1 MSNLILISI
10 HPEHVQKILSGEK
23 RFEFRKKIP
32 NHQVCKMVI
41 YATSPVMKVV
51 AVADIDATISSNPE
65 KVWRLTRH
73 ASGISKRFFSD
84 YFDNRPVAH
93 ALSIGEVRELETP
106 VALAEISR
114 TMVAPQSYR
123 FVDEAF
129 LSKL

>member
-1 MSNLILISI
+1 MNNLILISI

-23 RFEFRKKIP
+23 KFEFRKKIP
-32 NHQVCKMVI
+32 TRQVRKMVI
-41 YATSPVMKVV
+41 YATSPIMKVV
-51 AVADIDATISSNPE
+51 AVADINATISSNPE

-84 YFDNRPVAH
+84 YFDNRSVAH

-106 VALAEISR
+106 VSLATLSR

-123 FVDEAF
+123 FVDEVF